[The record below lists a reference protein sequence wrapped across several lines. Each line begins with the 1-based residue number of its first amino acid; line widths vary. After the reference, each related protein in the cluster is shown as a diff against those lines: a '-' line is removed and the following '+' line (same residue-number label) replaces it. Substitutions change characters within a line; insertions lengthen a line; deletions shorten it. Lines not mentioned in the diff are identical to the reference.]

1 MIHTII
7 LAGGSGTRFWPL
19 SREDK
24 PKQLLRLFSDK
35 TLLEETIERS
45 NLFSDKVHISTGK
58 NLENPINELNTGC
71 NLIIEPCRRDTAAAI
86 GLCMTKFDDEDTL
99 VFTPSDAFIK
109 EVDKFSATI
118 KKAIELAQS
127 AITVIGITPN
137 RPATAYGY
145 LEVDGTK
152 VNSFRE
158 KPDEETAMQYLAK
171 GYLWNAGIFVVKVS
185 VLRALFE
192 EFEPEIGAKLNEIK
206 ETGNIEDIFP
216 TIKKISFDYAIMEKA
231 KDVNFVPANFYWNDV
246 GSFDAVGEVI
256 GGENTAINGE
266 IQTINSHGN
275 IVYSKKRITLID
287 CEDLVVIDTDD
298 ELLVCPKSS
307 VQKIKKLNE

>member
-1 MIHTII
+1 MIHTVI

-19 SREDK
+19 SRENK
-24 PKQLLRLFSDK
+24 PKQLLKLFSNK
-35 TLLEETIERS
+35 TLLEETIDRS
-45 NLFSDKVHISTGK
+45 LLFSDEVHISTGK
-58 NLENPINELNTGC
+58 NLEAPINDLGTGC
-71 NLIIEPCRRDTAAAI
+71 KLIIEPCRRDTAAAI
-86 GLCMTKFDDEDTL
+86 GLCMTKFNDEDTII
-99 VFTPSDAFIK
+99 FTPSDAYIK
-109 EVDKFSATI
+109 EADKFAETI
-118 KKAIELAQS
+118 KKSIELAQS

-158 KPDEETAMQYLAK
+158 KPDEETAKRYVNE

-185 VLRALFE
+185 VLRSLFE
-192 EFEPEIGAKLNEIK
+192 EFEPEISAKLNKIK
-206 ETGNIEDIFP
+206 KTGDVDNIFP

-231 KDVNFVPANFYWNDV
+231 NEVNFVPANFYWNDV

-256 GGENTAINGE
+256 GGENTTINGE
-266 IQTINSHGN
+266 IQTLDSTGN

-287 CEDLVVIDTDD
+287 CEDLVIIDTDD

-307 VQKIKKLNE
+307 VQKIKRLSE